1 MPRASDPNRCR
12 RSELEPASPPQA
24 SRRPASSRGLA
35 PKTPAA
41 ARGPAA
47 VADSLTRVHCDDSRL
62 KIVRAYS
69 AWIVKGKPRKESPI
83 PALVKEFG
91 CERTYPKKLYDKVVK
106 HGSVASS
113 WAGGRPAEFS
123 PQCWDAMITIIRE
136 HRTQHRVASSRD
148 LSASLKKVWKAKITP
163 DYCLKISKHIR
174 KNMLA
179 VVARKG
185 GNFYKD

>member
-1 MPRASDPNRCR
+1 M
-12 RSELEPASPPQA
+12 
-24 SRRPASSRGLA
+24 
-35 PKTPAA
+35 
-41 ARGPAA
+41 
-47 VADSLTRVHCDDSRL
+47 
-62 KIVRAYS
+62 
-69 AWIVKGKPRKESPI
+69 
-83 PALVKEFG
+83 ALMKKFG

-163 DYCLKISKHIR
+163 QYCLKISKHVR

>member
-1 MPRASDPNRCR
+1 MKFD
-12 RSELEPASPPQA
+12 
-24 SRRPASSRGLA
+24 
-35 PKTPAA
+35 
-41 ARGPAA
+41 
-47 VADSLTRVHCDDSRL
+47 
-62 KIVRAYS
+62 
-69 AWIVKGKPRKESPI
+69 
-83 PALVKEFG
+83 
-91 CERTYPKKLYDKVVK
+91 CERTYPKKLYDKVVE
-106 HGSVASS
+106 HGSVASN

-148 LSASLKKVWKAKITP
+148 LSASLKKAKITP

>member
-1 MPRASDPNRCR
+1 M
-12 RSELEPASPPQA
+12 
-24 SRRPASSRGLA
+24 
-35 PKTPAA
+35 
-41 ARGPAA
+41 
-47 VADSLTRVHCDDSRL
+47 
-62 KIVRAYS
+62 
-69 AWIVKGKPRKESPI
+69 
-83 PALVKEFG
+83 ALMKKFG

-148 LSASLKKVWKAKITP
+148 LSASLKKAKITP

-179 VVARKG
+179 VEGRK
-185 GNFYKD
+185 FL